1 MIKTDI
7 AVIGGGP
14 AGICAAINAASSGA
28 EVLLLD
34 RDSQLGGQLIKQT
47 HMFFGSQKQHAS
59 KRGIDI
65 PGILAE
71 EMKKYGDKI
80 KIMLDAT
87 VIGLY
92 EDGILTVEKGEEYI
106 KIEPKSIIVAT
117 GASEKFPAFPN
128 NDLPGIYG
136 AGAVQTLMNV
146 YGVLPGESVFMA
158 GAGNI
163 GLIVSYQL
171 IQAGVKVKGV
181 ICRGTKYGGYSV
193 HASKLRRMGV
203 PIMPQHRVVYAH
215 GKDKLERITLIK
227 MDDNKKEIPG
237 SEFDI
242 ETDVL
247 CISTGLT
254 PLGELLWQIGCDMKY
269 VRELSGHVPVRN
281 DELETSMPGIF
292 VAGDVAGI
300 EEASSAMVEG
310 RLAGLCCAEK
320 LGFKNPDYD
329 ALKADYLEQLH
340 DLRSGPE
347 GEPIRKGLSKIV
359 I

>member
-7 AVIGGGP
+7 VVIGGGP

-28 EVLLLD
+28 KVLLLD

-59 KRGIDI
+59 VRGIDI
-65 PGILAE
+65 PGILVK
-71 EMKKYGDKI
+71 EMEKYKDNI
-80 KIMLDAT
+80 QIMLDAT
-87 VIGLY
+87 VLGIY
-92 EDGILTVEKGEEYI
+92 EDGVLTIEKNDDYI
-106 KIEPKSIIVAT
+106 KIKPNGIIVAT

-146 YGVLPGESVFMA
+146 YGVNPGKSVFMV

-171 IQAGVKVKGV
+171 VQAGVEVKGV
-181 ICRGTKYGGYSV
+181 ICRSPRYGGYAV
-193 HASKLRRMGV
+193 HASKLKRIGV
-203 PIMPQHRVVYAH
+203 PIMPGHRVIHAH

-227 MDDNKKEIPG
+227 LDENKKEIPG

-254 PLGELLWQIGCDMKY
+254 PLGELLWQMGCEMKFI
-269 VRELSGHVPVRN
+269 REFSGHVPVRN
-281 DELETSMPGIF
+281 EELETTVPGVF

-310 RLAGLCCAEK
+310 RLAGLCCAK
-320 LGFKNPDYD
+320 KFGFTNPEYD
-329 ALKADYLEQLH
+329 SLKEDYLQQLH
-340 DLRSGPE
+340 DLRSGPV
-347 GEPIRKGLSKIV
+347 GDSIRKGLAKIV
-359 I
+359 V

>member
-1 MIKTDI
+1 MMKTDI

-14 AGICAAINAASSGA
+14 AGICAAINSAASGA
-28 EVLLLD
+28 NVILLD

-59 KRGIDI
+59 KRGINI
-65 PGILAE
+65 PDILAE
-71 EMKKYGDKI
+71 EMKKYDDKI
-80 KIMLDAT
+80 KVMLDTT
-87 VIGLY
+87 VLGLY
-92 EDGILTVEKGEEYI
+92 EDRVLTAEQGKKYI
-106 KIEPKSIIVAT
+106 KIAPRAIVVAA

-146 YGVLPGESVFMA
+146 YGVLPGETAFMV

-171 IQAGVKVKGV
+171 LQAGVKVEGV
-181 ICRGTKYGGYSV
+181 ICRSPKYGGYAV

-203 PIMPQHRVVYAH
+203 PIMPQHRVIYAH
-215 GKDKLERITLIK
+215 GKDNLERITLIK
-227 MDDNKKEIPG
+227 LDENKKEIPG
-237 SEFDI
+237 TEFDI

-254 PLGELLWQIGCDMKY
+254 PLGELLWQIGCEMKFI
-269 VRELSGHVPVRN
+269 RELSGHVPVRN
-281 DELETSMPGIF
+281 EEMETSIPGIF

-310 RLAGLCCAEK
+310 RLAGLCCANK
-320 LGFKNPDYD
+320 LGFVNPDFD
-329 ALKADYLEQLH
+329 TLKEDYMKQLY
-340 DLRSGPE
+340 DLRFGPV
-347 GEPIRKGLSKIV
+347 GDAIRRGLAKIV
-359 I
+359 V

>member
-14 AGICAAINAASSGA
+14 AGICAAIDAAASGA
-28 EVLLLD
+28 RVLLID
-34 RDSQLGGQLIKQT
+34 RNSQLGGQLIKQT

-71 EMKKYGDKI
+71 EMKKYQDKI
-80 KIMLDAT
+80 EVMLDAT
-87 VIGLY
+87 VLGLY
-92 EDGILTVEKGEEYI
+92 EDWVLTVEQNGKYK
-106 KIEPKSIIVAT
+106 KIAPRAIVVAT
-117 GASEKFPAFPN
+117 GASERFPAFPN

-146 YGVLPGESVFMA
+146 YGVLPGESVFMV

-171 IQAGVKVKGV
+171 LQAGVKVKGV
-181 ICRGTKYGGYSV
+181 ICRSPKYGGYAV
-193 HASKLRRMGV
+193 HASKIRRMGV
-203 PIMPQHRVVYAH
+203 PIMPQHRVIYAH
-215 GKDKLERITLIK
+215 GKEKLERITLIK
-227 MDDNKKEIPG
+227 LDENKKEIPG
-237 SEFDI
+237 TEFDI

-254 PLGELLWQIGCDMKY
+254 PLGELLWQIGCEMKFI
-269 VRELSGHVPVRN
+269 RELSGHVPVRN
-281 DELETSMPGIF
+281 EEMETSIQGIF

-310 RLAGLCCAEK
+310 RLAGLCCAK
-320 LGFKNPDYD
+320 RLGFVNPDFD
-329 ALKADYLEQLH
+329 KLKQDYLKQLH

-347 GEPIRKGLSKIV
+347 GDTIRKGLAKIV

>member
-7 AVIGGGP
+7 AIIGAGP
-14 AGICAAINAASSGA
+14 AGICAAINAAASGA
-28 EVLLLD
+28 EVIVLE
-34 RDSQLGGQLIKQT
+34 RDSQFGGQLIKQT

-65 PGILAE
+65 PSILAKEME
-71 EMKKYGDKI
+71 EYGDKI
-80 KIMLDAT
+80 KILLDAT
-87 VIGLY
+87 VLGLY
-92 EDGILTVEKGEEYI
+92 EDGVLTVEKGDEYLKI
-106 KIEPKSIIVAT
+106 KAKSIIVAT

-146 YGVLPGESVFMA
+146 YGVIPGKSVFMA

-181 ICRGTKYGGYSV
+181 ICRSPKYGGYAV
-193 HASKLRRMGV
+193 HASKLMRMGV
-203 PIMPQHRVVYAH
+203 PLMPQHRVIYAH

-227 MDDNKKEIPG
+227 MDENKKEIPG
-237 SEFDI
+237 TEFDI

-254 PLGELLWQIGCDMKY
+254 PLGEILWQIGCEMKY
-269 VRELSGHVPVRN
+269 IRELSGHVPVRS
-281 DELETSMPGIF
+281 EEMETSIPGIF

-310 RLAGLCCAEK
+310 RLAGLCCAKK
-320 LGFKNPDYD
+320 LGFTNPNYD
-329 ALKADYLEQLH
+329 LLKEDYLEQLY

-347 GEPIRKGLSKIV
+347 GDSIRRGLAKIV
-359 I
+359 V

>member
-14 AGICAAINAASSGA
+14 AGICAAINAAASGA

-34 RDSQLGGQLIKQT
+34 RDSHLGGQLIKQT

-59 KRGIDI
+59 VRGIDI
-65 PGILAE
+65 PAILKK
-71 EMKKYGDKI
+71 EMEQYGDKI

-87 VIGLY
+87 VIGFY
-92 EDGILTVEKGEEYI
+92 EDGVLTVEKDDEYI
-106 KIEPKSIIVAT
+106 KIKPRAIVFAT

-146 YGVLPGESVFMA
+146 YGVSPGESVFMA

-181 ICRGTKYGGYSV
+181 ICRSPKYGGYAV
-193 HASKLRRMGV
+193 HAAKLRRMGV
-203 PIMPQHRVVYAH
+203 PIMPQHKVIYAH
-215 GKDKLERITLIK
+215 GTDKLERITLIK
-227 MDDNKKEIPG
+227 LDDNKKEIPG
-237 SEFDI
+237 TEFDI

-254 PLGELLWQIGCDMKY
+254 PLGELLWQHGCEMKY

-281 DELETSMPGIF
+281 EEMETSIPGIF

-310 RLAGLCCAEK
+310 RLAGLCCAK
-320 LGFKNPDYD
+320 TIGFEHSDFN
-329 ALKADYLEQLH
+329 ALKEDYLEQLH

-347 GEPIRKGLSKIV
+347 GDPIRRGLGKIV

>member
-14 AGICAAINAASSGA
+14 AGMCAAINAASSGA
-28 EVLLLD
+28 NVVLLD
-34 RDSQLGGQLIKQT
+34 RNSQLGGQLIKQT

-71 EMKKYGDKI
+71 EMKKCGDKI
-80 KIMLDAT
+80 KVMLDAT
-87 VIGLY
+87 VLGLY
-92 EDGILTVEKGEEYI
+92 EDGILTVEHKEEYI
-106 KIEPKSIIVAT
+106 KIHPKAIIVAT

-146 YGVLPGESVFMA
+146 YGVAPGNSVFMA

-171 IQAGVKVKGV
+171 MQAGVKVKGV
-181 ICRGTKYGGYSV
+181 ICRGPKYGGYAV

-203 PIMPQHRVVYAH
+203 PIMPQHKVIYAH

-227 MDDNKKEIPG
+227 LDENKKEIPG
-237 SEFDI
+237 TEFDI

-254 PLGELLWQIGCDMKY
+254 PLGELLWQVGCEMKY

-281 DELETSMPGIF
+281 EEMETSIPGIF

-310 RLAGLCCAEK
+310 RLAGLCCARK
-320 LGFKNPDYD
+320 LGFVNPDYD
-329 ALKADYLEQLH
+329 ALKEDYQKQLY

-347 GEPIRKGLSKIV
+347 GETIRKGLTKIV

>member
-1 MIKTDI
+1 MMKTDI

-14 AGICAAINAASSGA
+14 AGLCAAINAASSGA
-28 EVLLLD
+28 KVILLE

-47 HMFFGSQKQHAS
+47 HMFFGSKEQHAS
-59 KRGIDI
+59 TRGIDI
-65 PGILAE
+65 PGILNAE
-71 EMKKYGDKI
+71 LEKLGNNVTV
-80 KIMLDAT
+80 MLDST
-87 VIGLY
+87 VVGLY
-92 EDGILTVEKGEEYI
+92 EDRVLTVEQSGKYI
-106 KIEPKSIIVAT
+106 KIAPQAIIVAT

-146 YGVLPGESVFMA
+146 YGVAPGNSVFMV

-171 IQAGVKVKGV
+171 LQAGIKVKGV
-181 ICRGTKYGGYSV
+181 ICRGPKYGGYAV

-215 GKDKLERITLIK
+215 GKDKLEKITLIK
-227 MDDNKKEIPG
+227 LDENKKEIPG
-237 SEFDI
+237 TEFDI

-254 PLGELLWQIGCDMKY
+254 PLGELLWQIGCEMKY
-269 VRELSGHVPVRN
+269 IRELSGHVPVRN
-281 DELETSMPGIF
+281 KELETSVPGIF

-310 RLAGLCCAEK
+310 KLAGLCCAKK
-320 LGFKNPDYD
+320 LGHVNPDFD
-329 ALKADYLEQLH
+329 VLKENYFKQLH

-347 GEPIRKGLSKIV
+347 GETIRRGLTKIEK
-359 I
+359 